1 METKY
6 NHKTIEAKSYQ
17 KWLDEKLFVASAE
30 SKKPKFCI
38 VLPPPNITGQLH
50 LGHAWDGTI
59 QDALIRYKR
68 LQGFET
74 LFVPGI
80 DHAGIATQVKVL
92 EEIKKIQPDVW
103 KNLDQKTFFDYAW
116 KWKDK
121 YYQVIHEQWAN
132 LGLSLDYTREKFTL
146 DQDVSQAVRKVFV
159 DLYNKKL
166 IYQGTKI
173 VNWDPLLKTAIS
185 NIEVN
190 YQEVKGKLYY
200 LKYYLEDKSSYL
212 VVATTRPETMFADQA
227 LVVNSKDERYQKF
240 VNKKV
245 INPANQGLIPII
257 SDDYVDVSFAT
268 GIMKCTPG
276 HDFNDYQI
284 GLNHK
289 LAMPICLD
297 EAGVVNQL
305 GGKYAGQDRFL
316 CRKNLISD
324 LQKIQLVEKI
334 EEYVHQVGY
343 SERTNV
349 VVEPYL
355 SKQWFINMNPVA
367 QMILKNQADEK
378 DKVDFFPEFFE
389 EQLLKWVNNIQDW
402 CISRQLWWGHRIP
415 VWYHKQTKE
424 VYVGVE
430 APNNVADYEQETDVL
445 DTWFSSALW
454 PLLTLNWPNEDAVE
468 FKNFYPINVLV
479 TAYDILFFWVVR
491 MMFMG
496 LEFTA
501 TKPFQHVLIHGLIR
515 DEQGRKMSKSLNNGI
530 DPIAVIDE
538 YGADALRYFLI
549 SNSAPGQDLR
559 FSKIKIE
566 AAWNLINKLWNAA
579 RYVLLNL
586 PEDFNYQFDA
596 NAVKFSFIDQ
606 WVLTEL
612 NQLISKVEKS
622 MDEFDFIS
630 VSHEL
635 SNFIWNQ
642 YCSWYIELSKVNL
655 QNKELAVAS
664 ISTLIYVLK
673 QVIIML
679 HPFLP
684 FVTEEI
690 YQKMKYQSSI
700 LLENYPKVESYNF
713 ECNAEVFVKNLIEI
727 ISAVREIRNQ
737 FGLAFKTKLDLHIIS
752 DQDLFKAEKDQL
764 NKYLLKLTNSEI
776 VSIDIASFTKEK
788 KISKIISNAVVEIK
802 TELAVDKDKEL
813 VKFKKQLDKITLEI
827 EKCEILL
834 NNQQF
839 ISKAAPEKVKFQQ
852 EKLAQNQK
860 QKELI
865 LRKIKE
871 LS

>member
-1 METKY
+1 MEKKY
-6 NHKTIEAKSYQ
+6 NHKAIEPVSYQ
-17 KWLDEKLFVASAE
+17 KWIDEKLFISNPD

-68 LQGFET
+68 LQGYET

-92 EEIKKIQPDVW
+92 DEIKKENPKIW
-103 KNLDQKTFFDYAW
+103 ESLNQKTFFDYAW

-121 YYQVIHEQWAN
+121 YYHIIHQQWAK
-132 LGLSLDYTREKFTL
+132 LGLSLDYSREKFTL
-146 DQDVSQAVRKVFV
+146 DQDVQQTVRKVFV
-159 DLYNKKL
+159 DLYNKEL
-166 IYQGTKI
+166 IYQGKKI
-173 VNWDPLLKTAIS
+173 VNWDPLLRTAIS

-190 YQEVKGKLYY
+190 YQEVQGKLYY
-200 LKYYLEDKSSYL
+200 LKYFFEDKTDYL

-227 LVVNSKDERYQKF
+227 LVVSPKDERYQKF
-240 VNKKV
+240 IGQKV
-245 INPANQGLIPII
+245 INPANQELIPII
-257 SDDYVDVSFAT
+257 SDDYVDSKFAT
-268 GIMKCTPG
+268 GIMKCTPA

-284 GLNHK
+284 GLKYH

-297 EAGVVNQL
+297 EQGKANQL
-305 GGKYAGQDRFL
+305 TGKYLGQDRFL
-316 CRKNLISD
+316 CRENLIAD
-324 LQKIQLVEKI
+324 LTKAQLVEKI
-334 EEYVHQVGY
+334 DDYIHQVGY

-355 SKQWFINMNPVA
+355 SKQWFIKMAPVA
-367 QMILKNQADEK
+367 EMILANQAKAETK
-378 DKVDFFPEFFE
+378 INFFPVFFE

-415 VWYHKQTKE
+415 VWYHKKTKE
-424 VYVGVE
+424 LYVAE
-430 APNNVADYEQETDVL
+430 QAPENLLDYQQDSDVL

-454 PLLTLNWPNEDAVE
+454 PLVTLNWPNEDVD
-468 FKNFYPINVLV
+468 FSKYYPTNVLV

-496 LEFTA
+496 LEFSQQN
-501 TKPFQHVLIHGLIR
+501 PFQHVLIHGLIR

-530 DPIAVIDE
+530 DPIAEIE
-538 YGADALRYFLI
+538 KHGADALRYFLI

-559 FSKIKIE
+559 FSNIKIE

-586 PEDFNYQFDA
+586 PENFDYHFDFENLA
-596 NAVKFSFIDQ
+596 FSDIDQ
-606 WVLTEL
+606 WVLEQF
-612 NQLISKVEKS
+612 NHLIAKVEKA
-622 MDEFDFIS
+622 MDSYDFIN

-655 QNKELAVAS
+655 QTTELS
-664 ISTLIYVLK
+664 TTTLSTLVYILK
-673 QVIIML
+673 QIIIML

-684 FVTEEI
+684 FVTEAI
-690 YQKMKYQSSI
+690 YQKMDYQKSI
-700 LLENYPKVESYNF
+700 LLESYPKPLAIKFNQQTS
-713 ECNAEVFVKNLIEI
+713 ECVTSLTEI

-737 FGLAFKTKLDLHIIS
+737 FGLAFKIKINLHINS
-752 DQDLFKAEKDQL
+752 EKTIFETKKEQL
-764 NKYLLKLTNSEI
+764 NQYLLKLTNSEI
-776 VSIDIASFTKEK
+776 TSVTAGTFSENK
-788 KISKIISNAVVEIK
+788 KISKIISNAIVE
-802 TELAVDKDKEL
+802 
-813 VKFKKQLDKITLEI
+813 VKSEIAIDREQEMLKLKKQLAKIEI
-827 EKCEILL
+827 EIATCQKLL
-834 NNQQF
+834 NNKQF
-839 ISKAAPEKVKFQQ
+839 IEKALPEKVQFQK
-852 EKLAQNQK
+852 EKLTQNQK
-860 QKELI
+860 QLMLI
-865 LRKIKE
+865 LEKIKE